1 MSVFLNI
8 ANIKT
13 CTLAEGPGKRFAIW
27 VQGCNRRC
35 AGCCNKEM
43 QELKEKYIVDV
54 KDIITLIEKSKN
66 ENNIEGI
73 TLLGG
78 EPILQAEGLKEI
90 ASWCKNT
97 NLSVMLFSGF
107 LYSELVNMNNR
118 HIDELL
124 KYTDILVDGEFI
136 IEEYDEKR
144 NWIGSKN
151 QKIYF
156 LTNFYKQGIEL
167 ENIEHSID
175 ISISSNTIAIN
186 GWPCI

>member
-1 MSVFLNI
+1 
-8 ANIKT
+8 
-13 CTLAEGPGKRFAIW
+13 
-27 VQGCNRRC
+27 
-35 AGCCNKEM
+35 
-43 QELKEKYIVDV
+43 
-54 KDIITLIEKSKN
+54 
-66 ENNIEGI
+66 
-73 TLLGG
+73 
-78 EPILQAEGLKEI
+78 
-90 ASWCKNT
+90 
-97 NLSVMLFSGF
+97 
-107 LYSELVNMNNR
+107 MNNH